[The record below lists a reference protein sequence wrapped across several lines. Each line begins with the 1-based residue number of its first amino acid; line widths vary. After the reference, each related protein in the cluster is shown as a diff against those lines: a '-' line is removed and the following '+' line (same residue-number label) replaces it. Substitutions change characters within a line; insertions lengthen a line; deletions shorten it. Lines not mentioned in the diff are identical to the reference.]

1 VSKKTCVST
10 VQEAVDALS
19 TSVWSFNGQ
28 AGRRAIKHCKRMEKF
43 EKLLKGGSAS
53 SIEVSKVEFGTE

>member
-1 VSKKTCVST
+1 MIVRYAKII
-10 VQEAVDALS
+10 
-19 TSVWSFNGQ
+19 FG
-28 AGRRAIKHCKRMEKF
+28 KRMEKF